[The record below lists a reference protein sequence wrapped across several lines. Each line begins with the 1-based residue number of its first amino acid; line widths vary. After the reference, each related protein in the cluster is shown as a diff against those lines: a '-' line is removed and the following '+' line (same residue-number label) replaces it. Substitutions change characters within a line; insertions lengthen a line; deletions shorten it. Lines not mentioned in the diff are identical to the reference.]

1 MRWRKTLGLVDLG
14 FEEKRKVNWGRKR
27 ELQSERESARECVC
41 VCVKWMKNGVF
52 FFFGCLYYFNGLAS
66 YIYILKGFRK
76 LVIHSENVKNTP
88 KLIR

>member
-1 MRWRKTLGLVDLG
+1 MG
-14 FEEKRKVNWGRKR
+14 FEKKRKVNWRKR
-27 ELQSERESARECVC
+27 ELQREKVCVC
-41 VCVKWMKNGVF
+41 VCEMNEKCG

-66 YIYILKGFRK
+66 YLYILRGFRK